1 MAENAHPYQPGLI
14 LHDSIMGAFR
24 ATGRSMED
32 WCRENDVKR
41 ASARNATFGQS
52 NGPAGKKTL
61 AQLIEDA
68 GPDLVRSLYLAR
80 LHKHLDD
87 VRRTPSRMEMEQA
100 AQSRD
105 RRARA

>member
-1 MAENAHPYQPGLI
+1 MSENVHPYQPGLI
-14 LHDSIMGAFR
+14 LHDAIMKSLR

-32 WCRENDVKR
+32 WCRDNDVNR

-52 NGPAGKKTL
+52 NGPAGKKLL

-80 LHKHLDD
+80 LHKHLEE
-87 VRRTPSRMEMEQA
+87 VIRTPSRMAAEQA
-100 AQSRD
+100 AQSRA